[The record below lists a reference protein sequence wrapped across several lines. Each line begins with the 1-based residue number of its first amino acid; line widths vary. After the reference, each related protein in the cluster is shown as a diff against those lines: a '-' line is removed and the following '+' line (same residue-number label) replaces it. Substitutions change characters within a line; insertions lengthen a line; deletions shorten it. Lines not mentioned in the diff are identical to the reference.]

1 MQVAR
6 IAVTVILAMIG
17 SFAVL
22 TAQEPP
28 EVLDEP
34 SEDAPDYA
42 VDLDEFDPPESPIF
56 SASDMGD
63 EWELIDT
70 NDDGRYD
77 YAVIVDRSNRLV
89 RAAMDYSGDGSFDNF
104 YYYDR
109 GALTVHEIDTNGD
122 RAIDLRIFLA
132 DGEYISRYEQ
142 DTNHDGTKDRVEEYG
157 EE

>member
-1 MQVAR
+1 MQVLR
-6 IAVTVILAMIG
+6 IVVTVVLVLVVT
-17 SFAVL
+17 FASL

-42 VDLDEFDPPESPIF
+42 VDLDEYDPPDRPIF

-63 EWELIDT
+63 EWELFDM

-77 YAVIVDRSNRLV
+77 YAVIVDQSNRLV
-89 RAAMDYSGDGSFDNF
+89 RAAMDYSGDGWFDNF

-109 GALTVHEIDTNGD
+109 GALKLHEIDTNGD
-122 RAIDLRIFLA
+122 RAVDVRIFVA
-132 DGEYISRYEQ
+132 DGEFISRYEQ